1 MTSVLL
7 ADRCHGLLER
17 RVGDQV
23 LLDLLIGLVGVF
35 HSLSLTR
42 IEMLGDFGG
51 LMHV

>member
-7 ADRCHGLLER
+7 SDRCHGFLER

-35 HSLSLTR
+35 HSLTLAL
-42 IEMLGDFGG
+42 IELLSDLGG

>member
-7 ADRCHGLLER
+7 PDRCHGFLER

-23 LLDLLIGLVGVF
+23 LLDLLIGLIGVF
-35 HSLSLTR
+35 HSLALAR
-42 IEMLGDFGG
+42 IELFSNFGG

>member
-7 ADRCHGLLER
+7 PDRCHGLLER

-35 HSLSLTR
+35 HSLSLAR
-42 IEMLGDFGG
+42 IEMLSDFGG